1 MKKQQN
7 TNLITAIYC
16 RLSKDDLLKGDS
28 MSIQNQRDLLT
39 RYAKDNGFGNIRY
52 FADDGYTG
60 TNFNRPAFQEMLAE
74 IENGNVGTVIVKD
87 LSRFGREYLMTGYY
101 TEMVLPEYNVRFIAV
116 SDGVDSEEGYN
127 DFAPFKNIINEWYAK
142 DASIKIKAVL
152 KNKALRGDCA
162 SGRPPY
168 GYDKDETGK
177 KLVPNEDADNVREMF
192 QLALRG
198 HSCCQIA
205 TLLTKRGIL
214 SPWASYYE
222 RNGKSESSHC
232 PEYPNLWSKCAVKGI
247 LTNPVYTGGIYAM
260 KTKGISFKNRKRV
273 SCPRDEWIINY
284 NTHEALVSKED
295 FEVVSKRVSVKSR
308 DFELNPDNIFR
319 GLLICADCGAH
330 LGLQSYNTKKH
341 GRRMRY
347 KCDKFSRIGKKGCTI
362 HSINFEDI
370 YEIVLS
376 DIRRHVSLASENK
389 DKYIK
394 MLVKASS
401 ENGDKSR
408 AALTKERDRAND
420 RIKELDRILQKLYED
435 NALGKISDDRY
446 HSMADSMEQ
455 EYSALKSRV
464 LEITM
469 NLSETDRAKRN
480 STDFADLI
488 TKYADIQELDFDLV
502 HMLIEKILVH
512 EKEEKDGETVQQID
526 IYYRFIGNTTL

>member
-1 MKKQQN
+1 
-7 TNLITAIYC
+7 
-16 RLSKDDLLKGDS
+16 
-28 MSIQNQRDLLT
+28 
-39 RYAKDNGFGNIRY
+39 
-52 FADDGYTG
+52 
-60 TNFNRPAFQEMLAE
+60 
-74 IENGNVGTVIVKD
+74 
-87 LSRFGREYLMTGYY
+87 
-101 TEMVLPEYNVRFIAV
+101 
-116 SDGVDSEEGYN
+116 
-127 DFAPFKNIINEWYAK
+127 
-142 DASIKIKAVL
+142 
-152 KNKALRGDCA
+152 
-162 SGRPPY
+162 
-168 GYDKDETGK
+168 
-177 KLVPNEDADNVREMF
+177 
-192 QLALRG
+192 
-198 HSCCQIA
+198 
-205 TLLTKRGIL
+205 
-214 SPWASYYE
+214 
-222 RNGKSESSHC
+222 
-232 PEYPNLWSKCAVKGI
+232 
-247 LTNPVYTGGIYAM
+247 M

-502 HMLIEKILVH
+502 HMLIKKILVH

-526 IYYRFIGNTTL
+526 IYYRLIGNTTL